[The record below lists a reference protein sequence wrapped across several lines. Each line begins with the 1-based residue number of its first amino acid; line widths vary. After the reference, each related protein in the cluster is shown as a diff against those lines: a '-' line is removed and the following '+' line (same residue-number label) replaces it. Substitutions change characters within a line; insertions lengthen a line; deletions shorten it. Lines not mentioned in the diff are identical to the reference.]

1 MALGAAVTHETHF
14 EDGKAVE
21 KNFDTYK
28 MPRISD
34 IPPIDIHVMD
44 NDEKPG
50 GAGEPALPPFA
61 PALYN
66 AIFNLTGKLI
76 RKLPFKMGEV

>member
-50 GAGEPALPPFA
+50 GAGACPSPICPGIVQRYF
-61 PALYN
+61 
-66 AIFNLTGKLI
+66 
-76 RKLPFKMGEV
+76 